1 MEYNWNI
8 IEVNFGVYSVFNDK
22 HNISVSI
29 ALNGFKKSEIK
40 NFIKQVHENSKN
52 YDNNKNKKILKNGI
66 MSLKTKDLNN
76 YFSIFI
82 AEKEFVIVDN
92 SVTKQTRLEFIL
104 NSSAVNVFEKF
115 ANFCEKY
122 LEKSSKTKTPP
133 ARQASP
139 ARQKS
144 PPRQASPK
152 RQESESPRRWRDYLV
167 GRK

>member
-8 IEVNFGVYSVFNDK
+8 IEVNFGVYRVFNDQ
-22 HNISVSI
+22 HNISISI

-40 NFIKQVHENSKN
+40 NFIKQVDENSKN
-52 YDNNKNKKILKNGI
+52 YDNKKKILKNGI
-66 MSLKTKDLNN
+66 MSLKMEDLNN

-92 SVTKQTRLEFIL
+92 SATKQTRLEFIL
-104 NSSAVNVFEKF
+104 NSSAVNLFEKF

-139 ARQKS
+139 SRQKS
-144 PPRQASPK
+144 PPRQESPK
-152 RQESESPRRWRDYLV
+152 RWRDYLV